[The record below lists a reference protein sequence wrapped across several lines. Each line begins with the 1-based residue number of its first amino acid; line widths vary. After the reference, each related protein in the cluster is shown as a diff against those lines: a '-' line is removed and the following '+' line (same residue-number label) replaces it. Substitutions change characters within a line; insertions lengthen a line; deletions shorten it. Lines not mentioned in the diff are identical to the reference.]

1 MRVVSLG
8 VTAIWSVFA
17 AGHLKVV
24 DGQADRCEACRND
37 GEEDQDVKEQKIL

>member
-1 MRVVSLG
+1 MRVASLS

-17 AGHLKVV
+17 VGHLKVV
-24 DGQADRCEACRND
+24 DWQADRCTACRND

>member
-17 AGHLKVV
+17 VSHLKVV
-24 DGQADRCEACRND
+24 DGQADRCKACRND